1 MTPVTVIHSYFRCLK
16 TRHKIIDMLLPMF
29 AGNESAYLLS
39 WSPVAGAVSYNIK
52 RSTVSGEETTIAT
65 STVTHYTDNGLVN
78 GTTYYYE
85 VSAVDGCSDESANSE
100 EENVTPEYA
109 AAPVFTGG
117 SLSGNLYANCE
128 AGVGGSGTTFTFTV
142 TGVPN
147 STWTVWSVP
156 EGNAGDEGSQII
168 GTITLDSSGNGSYPD
183 TNAGTFD
190 WSSQFYQLVSGDV
203 SSAFFGY
210 ALEDIID
217 TSPTPPYYTYA
228 AIQNPLVP
236 PTPTVGAVI
245 PDIDSLDGHVFWNS
259 SDGTPFSV
267 SGGYVFFDDST
278 FEFDYEWV
286 DGIGWAYPYIVND
299 IFEGW
304 ISVNSLPYG
313 YDSDTYYF
321 ASFPCDWDS
330 YGYPENYVIITFIGT
345 IPQ

>member
-1 MTPVTVIHSYFRCLK
+1 MS
-16 TRHKIIDMLLPMF
+16 
-29 AGNESAYLLS
+29 AGNEAAYLLS

-52 RSTVSGEETTIAT
+52 RSTVSGSETTIAT
-65 STVTHYTDNGLVN
+65 SAVTHYTDNGLEN

-128 AGVGGSGTTFTFTV
+128 AGVGGSGTTFTFYV
-142 TGVPN
+142 SGPPN

-156 EGNAGDEGSQII
+156 EGNAGDWGSQII
-168 GTITLDSSGNGSYPD
+168 GTITLDSSGNGSCQD

-217 TSPTPPYYTYA
+217 TYADDPYNPDSPTHQIYVP
-228 AIQNPLVP
+228 IQNPLVP
-236 PTPTVGAVI
+236 PTATVGAVLTLN
-245 PDIDSLDGHVFWNS
+245 SFWYS
-259 SDGTPFSV
+259 SDGSSFDITEE
-267 SGGYVFFDDST
+267 GYFDDST
-278 FEFDYEWV
+278 FQWDYAWSSLYEEWM
-286 DGIGWAYPYIVND
+286 YPYVVNNMG
-299 IFEGW
+299 EGW

-321 ASFPCDWDS
+321 SGFPCGWDG
-330 YGYPENYVIITFIGT
+330 GYPENYIIITFVGT
-345 IPQ
+345 TPSE